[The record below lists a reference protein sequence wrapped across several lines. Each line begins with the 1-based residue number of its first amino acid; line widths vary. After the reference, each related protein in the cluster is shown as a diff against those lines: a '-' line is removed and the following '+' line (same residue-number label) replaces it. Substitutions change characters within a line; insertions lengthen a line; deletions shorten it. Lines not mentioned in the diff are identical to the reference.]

1 MSQLVGEV
9 LHHVG
14 RQTTLVVDDVVG
26 RRVDGAL
33 PDGQRHQEEVVSLRK
48 RLEESRNKI
57 LTKH

>member
-48 RLEESRNKI
+48 KF
-57 LTKH
+57 